1 MQKARQ
7 KEPRQALNAGSVSFM
22 KLSKISIDVASGMV
36 YCVCRF
42 EVQGVVVDVPFN
54 IPEESLYSKAAE
66 RGADSWDNEDL
77 ILLGS
82 EIVGQQIQA

>member
-1 MQKARQ
+1 
-7 KEPRQALNAGSVSFM
+7 M
-22 KLSKISIDVASGMV
+22 KLSKISIDVESGMV

-42 EVQGVVVDVPFN
+42 EVQGTVVEVPFN

-77 ILLGS
+77 IVLGS
-82 EIVGQQIQA
+82 EIVGKQIEV